1 MPTQLKGSHYFA
13 KQSFAELN
21 IREYTVRRSSRA
33 PAQHCPPHNAGVA
46 ELVDAPDSKS
56 GFFGS
61 GGSIPPLGTI
71 LELADNMKF
80 CPECGGTVSHRI
92 PKADNRERAI
102 CDDCDTVHYKNPIIV
117 VGCVVESEG
126 KILLCKRSIEP
137 RYGYWTIPAGF
148 MELGET
154 LAGGA
159 ARETLEEACATI
171 EIGHQ
176 FASVDVVDAGQVH
189 VFFTGKLVGGF
200 GVGEESLDTRLYS
213 EDEIPWDD
221 LAFHSGRFALQ
232 KYFEDR
238 GENNGVHFHE
248 LRRSNS

>member
-1 MPTQLKGSHYFA
+1 
-13 KQSFAELN
+13 
-21 IREYTVRRSSRA
+21 
-33 PAQHCPPHNAGVA
+33 
-46 ELVDAPDSKS
+46 
-56 GFFGS
+56 
-61 GGSIPPLGTI
+61 
-71 LELADNMKF
+71 MKF
-80 CPECGGTVSHRI
+80 CPNCGGSISRRI
-92 PKADNRERAI
+92 PERDNRERAI
-102 CDDCDTVHYKNPIIV
+102 CDDCGIVHYKNPIIV

-159 ARETLEEACATI
+159 ARETLEEACATV

-213 EDEIPWDD
+213 EDEIPWDE

-248 LRRSNS
+248 LRRSSS